1 MTSKVCRNLLA
12 LIHVIYLSMFNYYVI
27 VDILSKEFEG
37 VLGSRKKE
45 LPSFSIERIE
55 RNLEN
60 TIFERLRHVQSDAT
74 RAEQTA
80 LLPVPKQNLPVR
92 GAA

>member
-45 LPSFSIERIE
+45 
-55 RNLEN
+55 
-60 TIFERLRHVQSDAT
+60 
-74 RAEQTA
+74 
-80 LLPVPKQNLPVR
+80 
-92 GAA
+92 